1 MQTDVPHGVAFGV
14 TRAMWSSGLLTPI
27 GDSGMVRYAL
37 AETLRGD
44 NSKWAFRFEGKGNL
58 KVRLAKLWIERRM
71 LGENSLLNKR

>member
-1 MQTDVPHGVAFGV
+1 
-14 TRAMWSSGLLTPI
+14 
-27 GDSGMVRYAL
+27 MVRYAL